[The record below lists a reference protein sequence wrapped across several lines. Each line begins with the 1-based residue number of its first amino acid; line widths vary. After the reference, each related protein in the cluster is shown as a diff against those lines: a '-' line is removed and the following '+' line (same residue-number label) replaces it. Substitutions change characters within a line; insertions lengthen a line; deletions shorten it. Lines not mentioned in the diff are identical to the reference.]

1 VIAQSQIEETLRNFS
16 SVSARLD
23 KVLADPGLQQT
34 VANAGVISARL
45 RKIAE
50 AGELDSLAKNLDQ
63 AILRVN
69 ALIGEN
75 QHDVRGMI
83 QDLRVTSD
91 NLRTLSENIKRNPSG
106 LLVGGPPQKVQMPK
120 ESK

>member
-1 VIAQSQIEETLRNFS
+1 
-16 SVSARLD
+16 
-23 KVLADPGLQQT
+23 
-34 VANAGVISARL
+34 
-45 RKIAE
+45 
-50 AGELDSLAKNLDQ
+50 
-63 AILRVN
+63 
-69 ALIGEN
+69 
-75 QHDVRGMI
+75 MI